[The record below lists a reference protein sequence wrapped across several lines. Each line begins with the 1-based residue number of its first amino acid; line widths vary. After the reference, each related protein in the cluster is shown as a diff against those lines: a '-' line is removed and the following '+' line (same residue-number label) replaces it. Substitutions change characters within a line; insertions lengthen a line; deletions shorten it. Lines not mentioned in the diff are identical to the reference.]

1 MDFKSIIGAVAPWI
15 ATAMGTPLAGMA
27 VEAAAGAL
35 GLSEKTV
42 DAVKTAISGATP
54 EQMLA
59 LKNADAEFALKMQAL
74 GFEHVEALEKLAIED
89 RASARQREMTVKD
102 LTPSVLGYIVT
113 IGFFGLLG
121 YLATHDVPNTSERI
135 LDVMIGSLGTAW
147 IGIINY
153 YYGSSS
159 GSSRKTELLAQAPA
173 VK

>member
-1 MDFKSIIGAVAPWI
+1 MDFRAIIGAVAPWI
-15 ATAMGTPLAGMA
+15 AAALGTPLAGMA

-35 GLSEKTV
+35 GLPEKTV
-42 DAVKTAISGATP
+42 DAVRNAVSGASP

-59 LKNADAEFALKMQAL
+59 LKGADAEFALKMQAL
-74 GFEHVEALEKLAIED
+74 GFEHVEALEKLEMED
-89 RASARQREMTVKD
+89 RASARQREMAVKD
-102 LTPSVLGYIVT
+102 WTPSVLGYLVT
-113 IGFFGLLG
+113 LGFFGLLA
-121 YLATHDVPNTSERI
+121 YLATHDVPDTSERI